1 MARQPLRTLFTRP
14 PTREQT
20 LMEVLAREGE
30 PLVASWASAHR
41 RRVRD
46 PEQLLHALE
55 RLRAEGGAQAHALA
69 ATIWLAWRAVG
80 TGPIADGS
88 PARDARA

>member
-1 MARQPLRTLFTRP
+1 MARQPLRTLFTRS

-20 LMEVLAREGE
+20 LMEVLARDGE

-46 PEQLLHALE
+46 PEELLHALE
-55 RLRAEGGAQAHALA
+55 CLRAEEGAQARALA
-69 ATIWLAWRAVG
+69 ATIWLTWRGLAE
-80 TGPIADGS
+80 AS
-88 PARDARA
+88 

>member
-1 MARQPLRTLFTRP
+1 MARQPLRTLFTRS

-20 LMEVLAREGE
+20 LMAVLARDGE

-46 PEQLLHALE
+46 PEGLLHALE
-55 RLRAEGGAQAHALA
+55 RLRAEDRPQSRALA
-69 ATIWLAWRAVG
+69 ATIWLTWRAVAL
-80 TGPIADGS
+80 GP
-88 PARDARA
+88 

>member
-1 MARQPLRTLFTRP
+1 VARHPLGTLFRRS

-20 LMEVLAREGE
+20 LMEVLARDGE

-46 PEQLLHALE
+46 PEDLLQALE
-55 RLRAEGGAQAHALA
+55 RLRAEDRPQARALA
-69 ATIWLAWRAVG
+69 ATIWLTWRAV
-80 TGPIADGS
+80 TLGP
-88 PARDARA
+88 